1 MRVEI
6 FTLARGARACIEST
20 QFIIM
25 TRLARVLTEI
35 YYNVIC
41 HNNKLSRL
49 DACPSATREG
59 KNFNTHFWASY
70 GIIRRLA
77 F

>member
-1 MRVEI
+1 MRAEI

-25 TRLARVLTEI
+25 T
-35 YYNVIC
+35 NNNNKKC

-59 KNFNTHFWASY
+59 KNFNTHFWAAYVLTFNSTLY
-70 GIIRRLA
+70 
-77 F
+77 